1 MDSSE
6 AELVKIKVN
15 KRILIVDDEIF
26 NIEALK
32 MILSFVF
39 DIHHIESVC
48 EIALNGE
55 EAV

>member
-6 AELVKIKVN
+6 AELVKIIVN